1 MLPGSPPRSRSTTA
15 AHAYIRATI
24 GRVLALFS
32 RLMRP
37 RAYVT
42 DISLAGM
49 PTRAPSML
57 LDTIRV
63 GPNTYMGVS
72 RACDEAMAAP
82 SSVTRALLDPFLR
95 GVTFLA
101 TEGLDEILANKA
113 NQQCHFKSSRWRIEL
128 LDTDSCRG
136 TVPMEPPMSNS
147 SMRHPDPDL
156 DFDDTRMILQGD
168 SCTIAALVAARVLPI
183 RPKKNPAI

>member
-1 MLPGSPPRSRSTTA
+1 
-15 AHAYIRATI
+15 
-24 GRVLALFS
+24 
-32 RLMRP
+32 MRP

-63 GPNTYMGVS
+63 GSNTYMGVS

-82 SSVTRALLDPFLR
+82 SSVSRALLDPFLR

-101 TEGLDEILANKA
+101 TEGTTPVCVHHVATTL
-113 NQQCHFKSSRWRIEL
+113 
-128 LDTDSCRG
+128 G
-136 TVPMEPPMSNS
+136 
-147 SMRHPDPDL
+147 
-156 DFDDTRMILQGD
+156 
-168 SCTIAALVAARVLPI
+168 AAAGRV
-183 RPKKNPAI
+183 